1 MGIVGDYVTG
11 KTDIKALK
19 KKLDKLLVTSVHAPR
34 KKHNRRSIVSTYDD
48 KIETTA
54 STAKASITAIAGQ
67 IDTVLRDS
75 LEAKLKRFLIIPV
88 QNMMISKKHIYI
100 RHV

>member
-54 STAKASITAIAGQ
+54 SAAKASITAISGQ
-67 IDTVLRDS
+67 IDTAIKGQFRSKVETVLDNNS
-75 LEAKLKRFLIIPV
+75 TKYDDI
-88 QNMMISKKHIYI
+88 
-100 RHV
+100 

>member
-67 IDTVLRDS
+67 IDTAIKGQFRTKVEIVLDNNS
-75 LEAKLKRFLIIPV
+75 TKYDDI
-88 QNMMISKKHIYI
+88 
-100 RHV
+100 